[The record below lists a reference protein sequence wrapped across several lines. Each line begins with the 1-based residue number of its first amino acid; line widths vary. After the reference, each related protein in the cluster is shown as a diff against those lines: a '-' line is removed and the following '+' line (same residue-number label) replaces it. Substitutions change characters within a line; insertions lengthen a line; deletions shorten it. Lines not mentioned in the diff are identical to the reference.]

1 MPTDKQQLKPV
12 RAYWTQATVARAGC
26 RPFDEITVT
35 MTDEGAGA
43 FLVLTG
49 PDMDGETGL
58 RVDLDELEVVLVVAR
73 QMLAQ
78 EEANG
83 GEQ

>member
-1 MPTDKQQLKPV
+1 MPTDEKQPKPV
-12 RAYWTQATVARAGC
+12 RTYWSQATVARAAG
-26 RPFDEITVT
+26 RPFDEIIVT
-35 MTDEGAGA
+35 MTDEGGGA

-49 PDMDGETGL
+49 RDMETGL

-78 EEANG
+78 EEANDG
-83 GEQ
+83 N